1 MCHPLQRVL
10 LPAVLSL
17 TCCPLPH
24 LPPSPEAHHRELH
37 PHRFIFSF
45 MDPCEYYAA
54 HPPDSSQQPPLPFPS
69 PTPTISFSSSL
80 SSSLHQDS
88 SGQEHRGTRK
98 FPQTSLRFHC
108 PFPFPS
114 PFFEMEFRRE
124 SRACHGSTV
133 SIDKSVRR
141 HVDACIG

>member
-24 LPPSPEAHHRELH
+24 LSPSPEAHHRELP

-88 SGQEHRGTRK
+88 SGQETAKNTEEHENFHKRLYVFTARSRSR
-98 FPQTSLRFHC
+98 PLSLRWN
-108 PFPFPS
+108 
-114 PFFEMEFRRE
+114 FEETPEPATGPR
-124 SRACHGSTV
+124 SALTKV
-133 SIDKSVRR
+133 SGDT
-141 HVDACIG
+141 